1 MKVTFSVNSSQPAFL
16 SNALQM
22 LFQTLLKLESN
33 VIVLM
38 DFMLMEKIVMPSLNV
53 QLEHYLML
61 LKNYVFA
68 KRKLQLL

>member
-1 MKVTFSVNSSQPAFL
+1 MKVTFSVSSSQPAFL

-33 VIVLM
+33 VIVLL

-61 LKNYVFA
+61 LKKYVFA

>member
-33 VIVLM
+33 VIVLL
-38 DFMLMEKIVMPSLNV
+38 DFILMEKIVMPSLNV

-61 LKNYVFA
+61 LKKYVFA

>member
-1 MKVTFSVNSSQPAFL
+1 MKVTFSVNSSQLAFL

>member
-61 LKNYVFA
+61 LKKYVFA

>member
-1 MKVTFSVNSSQPAFL
+1 MKVSFSVNSSQLAFL

-33 VIVLM
+33 VIVLL

-53 QLEHYLML
+53 QPEHYLML
-61 LKNYVFA
+61 LKKYVFA

>member
-1 MKVTFSVNSSQPAFL
+1 MKVTFSVNSSQLAFL

-61 LKNYVFA
+61 LKKYVFA